1 MIKLTKITPKEITTT
16 ALLTA
21 LVFIATFVPHIPI
34 PLGYAHLGDAVIF
47 ILVLLANR
55 RTSLIA
61 ACIGSALADFLSGF
75 PLWIVPTL
83 IIKAGMVEVVRYTL
97 NTIGKKRN
105 KFWITAAFIF
115 SSLWIAIAYTL
126 FGSLLS
132 SSLAAGLASLP
143 GLLLEGLLNTII
155 AVLLYPI
162 ISRAV
167 HI

>member
-1 MIKLTKITPKEITTT
+1 MTQITPKKITTT

-47 ILVLLANR
+47 ILVLMVNR

-61 ACIGSALADFLSGF
+61 ACIGSALADFLGGF
-75 PLWIVPTL
+75 PLWIIPTL

-97 NTIGKKRN
+97 KVANKKHN
-105 KFWITAAFIF
+105 KFWITVAFIF
-115 SSLWIAIAYTL
+115 SSLWMAIAYTL
-126 FGSLLS
+126 FGALLS

-162 ISRAV
+162 VSRT
-167 HI
+167 IRM